1 MTIFLLIITSIIC
14 PFVGLIIAS
23 CGIIADF
30 LHINDCGISYTSGYI
45 FGAIHLF
52 IILLTV
58 AKMGVWIK

>member
-14 PFVGLIIAS
+14 PFVGLITAS

-30 LHINDCGISYTSGYI
+30 LHINDFAMSYISGYI

-52 IILLTV
+52 IILLVV
-58 AKMGVWIK
+58 AKVGVLIK

>member
-14 PFVGLIIAS
+14 PFVGLFFAS

-30 LHINDCGISYTSGYI
+30 LHINDCGISYISGYI

-52 IILLTV
+52 LILLVV
-58 AKMGVWIK
+58 AKMGVLIK